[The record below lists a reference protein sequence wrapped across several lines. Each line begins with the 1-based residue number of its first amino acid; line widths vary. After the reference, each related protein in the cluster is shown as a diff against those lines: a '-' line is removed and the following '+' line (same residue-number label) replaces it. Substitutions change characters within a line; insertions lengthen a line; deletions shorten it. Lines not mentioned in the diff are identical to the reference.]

1 MVHGGGRK
9 GRLWWQYTGDSGL
22 YMAVVATV
30 ACTWR
35 WRCRHRAAAVDTCGG
50 HWKGGVHTAVAVAH
64 MARWWPGIRWWHT
77 MWRGGRAVA
86 RGKAVAGAGNGKF
99 AVVRA
104 KRWPGLYYK
113 PTSGAVTGPKGCANG
128 LRRGTTTPCPTRA
141 MRRSGVLFAIRPP
154 ARRQSAFVS
163 RRSIPRRRRHDAA
176 RLPNFRAA
184 IAVAVHRAAAV
195 VHAPPPPSTPRRA
208 ARLSARVR
216 SRAAASHATPRFAS
230 SSPPA
235 AAHRRAVGPSR
246 SVAPALPLRGAKPP
260 RRGLTLLEEMQQLGE
275 VRDWAPPGWHWEVLA
290 SGSRTLVRNP
300 GPVVDPDILWW
311 RSYGPRSF
319 QREPAPPEE
328 VAQRIA
334 AEDEHVRRYILQVV
348 VESMERDETQENF
361 MADLIA
367 NGTLDD
373 RDDDV
378 IPDDGGDDVT
388 ATFLNDSGE
397 GAENIEEEDPNGAGE
412 EEDHHNGSGTVVITE
427 PSGSSTSS
435 VKSRKRGPAK
445 KLDDGVRHDITHIAK
460 DGKPIA
466 PEKGAK
472 AFIAQC
478 GVLVRDHV
486 PITVREWNKPK
497 GLVLSAEEEAQGLYI
512 DDVAKNSILTKLMS
526 HFNIVPEEGGAAEKA
541 KMEHALTEFAKKKM
555 AELFK
560 NHKKRLRG
568 LIKKKK
574 TPDSEKVKNHWD
586 EFVKYNTESEEFKKR
601 SETNKANAALKKY
614 HQILGPG
621 GYRANRPKWEAA
633 EAELTRKGIRLGT
646 HGWIERCKEW
656 FYGIG
661 GTLHPETGKCIY
673 KKAHLKFPIEALEK
687 AHKDVEEGRFQPDR
701 ENDELTRA
709 LGNKEHGGRTRGTE
723 GSVPWNIGF
732 PAERKRFPDKSHERR
747 KARETDRI
755 ATLEEGFTTMQA
767 QLTMVTQV
775 LTSQMAQG
783 QAVDPAP
790 LLDALVPLQSQQH
803 RRSSVASSQQADHIN
818 DEVVEPPRYPPV
830 DDLTESRPCEL
841 HVKVFNLSFKAAVG
855 IFLPTRSYHCR
866 PVQDDFAVVMVDEV
880 LRDYEGMVLEH
891 PAGEDGEIKELGEAR
906 RTTVQWRKENIV
918 FPGEKP
924 PSRPP
929 PPPPPPPAGSP
940 PRDES
945 PPRDDSPM
953 RDDDSP
959 VHEQSP
965 PRENTPPPPPPRQE
979 TPPPPPKQKRKL
991 TAAPP
996 TAPKRSSTPMRAQ
1009 TPELLPHE
1017 QTEEQKAFLAPKKM
1031 FIKPQTMKH
1040 FAETR
1045 MKRPELRSDHD
1056 RSLGQSYRASK
1067 EAKKVAQ
1074 LGQQD
1079 NQAIPHFVVQP
1090 YDDPETASM
1099 IEREARAQGA
1109 SVDYEDYYP
1118 TAQVVNKYRY
1128 GKDLVK
1134 PGELARLG
1142 TQMRRLHDW
1151 YLKACRRGDRYLTVY
1166 LRDEHYFRGNEEINL
1181 ELEELFQLFNQD
1193 ALDKAVISCYC
1204 LMKKLECKRGKLLP
1218 LGFMDPD
1225 TVHEVTVRDFAKDT
1239 EDNMVMFLVKQANK
1253 EEIFFPYN
1261 FKFHFILLIIDLHK
1275 GVVKVMDSKRKEYA
1289 EWADMAVILQRAWKR
1304 FITTVPGKW
1313 KPELTFEDYPE
1324 RGNNLCGYY
1333 VCTFI
1338 RDMACPKGGDARY
1351 TRST

>member
-1 MVHGGGRK
+1 M
-9 GRLWWQYTGDSGL
+9 
-22 YMAVVATV
+22 
-30 ACTWR
+30 
-35 WRCRHRAAAVDTCGG
+35 
-50 HWKGGVHTAVAVAH
+50 
-64 MARWWPGIRWWHT
+64 
-77 MWRGGRAVA
+77 
-86 RGKAVAGAGNGKF
+86 
-99 AVVRA
+99 
-104 KRWPGLYYK
+104 
-113 PTSGAVTGPKGCANG
+113 
-128 LRRGTTTPCPTRA
+128 
-141 MRRSGVLFAIRPP
+141 
-154 ARRQSAFVS
+154 
-163 RRSIPRRRRHDAA
+163 
-176 RLPNFRAA
+176 
-184 IAVAVHRAAAV
+184 
-195 VHAPPPPSTPRRA
+195 
-208 ARLSARVR
+208 
-216 SRAAASHATPRFAS
+216 
-230 SSPPA
+230 
-235 AAHRRAVGPSR
+235 
-246 SVAPALPLRGAKPP
+246 
-260 RRGLTLLEEMQQLGE
+260 
-275 VRDWAPPGWHWEVLA
+275 
-290 SGSRTLVRNP
+290 
-300 GPVVDPDILWW
+300 
-311 RSYGPRSF
+311 
-319 QREPAPPEE
+319 
-328 VAQRIA
+328 
-334 AEDEHVRRYILQVV
+334 
-348 VESMERDETQENF
+348 
-361 MADLIA
+361 
-367 NGTLDD
+367 
-373 RDDDV
+373 
-378 IPDDGGDDVT
+378 
-388 ATFLNDSGE
+388 
-397 GAENIEEEDPNGAGE
+397 
-412 EEDHHNGSGTVVITE
+412 
-427 PSGSSTSS
+427 
-435 VKSRKRGPAK
+435 
-445 KLDDGVRHDITHIAK
+445 DDGVRHDITHIEK

-586 EFVKYNTESEEFKKR
+586 EFVKYSTESEEFKKR
-601 SETNKANAALKKY
+601 SETNKANAALKLY

-621 GYRANRPKWEAA
+621 GYRANRPKWQAA
-633 EAELTRKGIRLGT
+633 EAELTSKGIRLGT

-687 AHKDVEEGRFQPDR
+687 AHKDVEEGRFQPER

-723 GSVPWNIGF
+723 GSVPWKYGF

-747 KARETDRI
+747 KARETDRL
-755 ATLEEGFTTMQA
+755 ANLEEGMSTMQA

-775 LTSQMAQG
+775 LTSQMARG
-783 QAVDPAP
+783 QAVDPA
-790 LLDALVPLQSQQH
+790 LLNALAPLQSQPH
-803 RRSSVASSQQADHIN
+803 RKSSVASSQQVDN
-818 DEVVEPPRYPPV
+818 DDDDDQVVEPPRYPPV

-855 IFLPTRSYHCR
+855 ILLPTRSYHCR

-924 PSRPP
+924 TSRPP
-929 PPPPPPPAGSP
+929 PPPPPPVQ
-940 PRDES
+940 S

-959 VHEQSP
+959 IHDQSP

-1009 TPELLPHE
+1009 TPELLPHQ

-1109 SVDYEDYYP
+1109 SVEYEDYYP

-1128 GKDLVK
+1128 GSDLVK

-1166 LRDEHYFRGNEEINL
+1166 LRDEHYFRGVEEINL

-1204 LMKKLECKRGKLLP
+1204 L
-1218 LGFMDPD
+1218 
-1225 TVHEVTVRDFAKDT
+1225 
-1239 EDNMVMFLVKQANK
+1239 
-1253 EEIFFPYN
+1253 
-1261 FKFHFILLIIDLHK
+1261 
-1275 GVVKVMDSKRKEYA
+1275 
-1289 EWADMAVILQRAWKR
+1289 
-1304 FITTVPGKW
+1304 
-1313 KPELTFEDYPE
+1313 
-1324 RGNNLCGYY
+1324 
-1333 VCTFI
+1333 
-1338 RDMACPKGGDARY
+1338 
-1351 TRST
+1351 